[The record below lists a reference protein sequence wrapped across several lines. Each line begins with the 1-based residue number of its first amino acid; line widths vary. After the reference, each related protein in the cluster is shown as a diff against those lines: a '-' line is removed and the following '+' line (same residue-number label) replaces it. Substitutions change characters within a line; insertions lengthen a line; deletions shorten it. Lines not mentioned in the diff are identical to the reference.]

1 MDKEHKVKRA
11 TKGEKA
17 KKTFE
22 LNGGHSQKHV
32 RLMEAV
38 AERRKA
44 APKR

>member
-1 MDKEHKVKRA
+1 MDKEKTKRA

-17 KKTFE
+17 KRTFE

-32 RLMEAV
+32 RLMEAL
-38 AERRKA
+38 AERRKP

>member
-1 MDKEHKVKRA
+1 MDKERLKRA
-11 TKGEKA
+11 TKAAKA